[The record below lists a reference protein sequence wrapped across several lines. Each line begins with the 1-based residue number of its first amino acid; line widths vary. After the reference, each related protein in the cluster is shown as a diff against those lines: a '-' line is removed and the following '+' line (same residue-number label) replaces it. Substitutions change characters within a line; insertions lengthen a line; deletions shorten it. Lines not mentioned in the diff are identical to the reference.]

1 MSTLICIIGLL
12 ESELEA
18 VSLMRICPFFIT
30 ESTADSKLSVGV
42 CKKLESADTEN
53 WKKKP

>member
-53 WKKKP
+53 